1 MWKTTNAL
9 GEDIILYSEDE
20 VKNKFNNIKNIC
32 QGAIFQTCEANKLKD
47 EILRI
52 INEVQNEI

>member
-1 MWKTTNAL
+1 MIWKTTNGL

-20 VKNKFNNIKNIC
+20 VKNMFKDIKNIC
-32 QGAIFQTCEANKLKD
+32 LGAAYDTKEANKLKD

-52 INEVQNEI
+52 IRNIEND